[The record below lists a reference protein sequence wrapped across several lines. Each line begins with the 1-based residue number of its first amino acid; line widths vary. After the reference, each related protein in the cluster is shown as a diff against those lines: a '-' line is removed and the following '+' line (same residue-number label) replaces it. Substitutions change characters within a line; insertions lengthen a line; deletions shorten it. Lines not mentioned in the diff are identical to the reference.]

1 MKAPHNPTGRRQM
14 IRISLPYVFDLCEK
28 LEPLKAL
35 KPTDQRGDVI
45 FILWVAQIAVEQLVG
60 SSVFSA
66 NLRSSRQLAVALAST
81 LKKESD
87 GDQDWTKELGYQ
99 AATIAQMYGQ
109 FKTALIAE
117 IGTFPAYFVSQK
129 GSFDTLTLLDEP
141 WRLFPA
147 DLWSKVPEARFDVIE
162 SGKAL
167 CYELA
172 TACGAHVFRA
182 VECVLRRYYTE
193 VTNGKA
199 QPKVRN
205 IAVYINA
212 MRQAKC
218 GDEKVLGVL
227 EHLSKLHRNPLA
239 HPDAALTMDEAISII
254 GMAHSAM
261 TAMLRHLPEPAPTTT
276 TAIAQA

>member
-1 MKAPHNPTGRRQM
+1 M
-14 IRISLPYVFDLCEK
+14 IRISLPYVFSLNEF
-28 LEPLKAL
+28 LEPCGKL
-35 KPTDQRGDVI
+35 KPKDTLNDVV
-45 FILWVAQIAVEQLVG
+45 FELWNAQAAVEALLTG
-60 SSVFSA
+60 SVFSA
-66 NLRSSRQLAVALAST
+66 NLRSSRQLAVNLIEI
-81 LKKESD
+81 LKREADAKK
-87 GDQDWTKELGYQ
+87 DWEAELGGTAVY
-99 AATIAQMYGQ
+99 IAQAYTQ
-109 FKTALIAE
+109 FKTALTAE

-147 DLWSKVPEARFDVIE
+147 GLWTKVPEARFDVIE
-162 SGKAL
+162 CGKAL
-167 CYELA
+167 CYEMG
-172 TACGAHVFRA
+172 TACGVHVFRA

-193 VTNGKA
+193 VTGGKA

-227 EHLSKLHRNPLA
+227 DHLSKLHRNPLA
-239 HPDAALTMDEAISII
+239 HPDAALTLDEAISIV

-276 TAIAQA
+276 TALTAS